1 MAQTNKKSAKTPT
14 TQKYL
19 PIAEI
24 RDDTVVLKDG
34 TVRAVILVSSI
45 NFALKSEDEQNAI
58 IQAYT
63 QFLNSFEFPVQI
75 VIQSRKLDIDEYLE
89 RLEKVAKEQTNELLK
104 MQTREYHQFISEL
117 IELADIMSKRFYV
130 VIPYNPLYQKKA
142 KKFSDQVRE
151 LFAPS
156 KVIQLKRSRLEKYRT
171 ELTKRVDFLI
181 SGLSGMGLKAVALDT
196 QSLIELY
203 YNTYNP
209 ETYDQQP
216 LVPVEKLK
224 LED

>member
-1 MAQTNKKSAKTPT
+1 MAEKKKKGTKAPT

-75 VIQSRKLDIDEYLE
+75 VIQSRKLDIDEYLD

-104 MQTREYHQFISEL
+104 MQTREYHKFVSEL

-130 VIPYNPLYQKKA
+130 VIPYDPVYQKKA

-151 LFAPS
+151 LFTPS
-156 KVIQLKRSRLEKYRT
+156 KVIQLKKSRFEKYRT
-171 ELTKRVDFLI
+171 ELSKRIDFLI

-196 QSLIELY
+196 QSLIELF

-209 ETYDQQP
+209 ETYDQQQ

-224 LED
+224 LEK